1 MSETMSET
9 NNATTVQ
16 LNIDEI
22 RQLTNESKTDL
33 DTLYDEACKDAF
45 KHIVVGSADKIQNA
59 AKNGRTRAYLFRW
72 QYTSDPSDK
81 TYSFQN
87 VRISDILRK
96 GSLLSDLRKHFNPG
110 NDPNGFKVG
119 YHRFNTRDNEPRQY
133 GLYVSWYVPKKR
145 PEGEDN
151 VEANAVDEE

>member
-1 MSETMSET
+1 MSETMSKT
-9 NNATTVQ
+9 NNAKTVQ

-33 DTLYDEACKDAF
+33 DTLYAEACKEAF
-45 KHIVVGSADKIQNA
+45 DHIVDNSAEKIQNA
-59 AKNGRTRAYLFRW
+59 AKYGRTRAYLLRW

-81 TYSFQN
+81 TYCFQN
-87 VRISDILRK
+87 VRIPDILKK
-96 GSLLSDLRKHFNPG
+96 GPLLSDLREHFNPG

-119 YHRFNTRDNEPRQY
+119 YHRFNTRENEPTQY